1 MSKRVNS
8 AVVIARLLSTEGFS
22 DRVSNHIE
30 KYFKKNSSLS
40 YRQKKQLDRLE
51 KELSD
56 MCMKLTE
63 GEKQVLGRFIG
74 LHKKMSFH
82 VGLKIGLT
90 SWACKNSKQVD
101 VDERT

>member
-1 MSKRVNS
+1 MGKPINS

-22 DRVSNHIE
+22 ERVANNVD

-40 YRQKKQLDRLE
+40 YRQKRQLERLD
-51 KELSD
+51 KELSS
-56 MCMKLTE
+56 MCMKLSE
-63 GEKQVLGRFIG
+63 GEKQVLGKFIG

-90 SWACKNSKQVD
+90 SWACKNSRQV
-101 VDERT
+101 EAE